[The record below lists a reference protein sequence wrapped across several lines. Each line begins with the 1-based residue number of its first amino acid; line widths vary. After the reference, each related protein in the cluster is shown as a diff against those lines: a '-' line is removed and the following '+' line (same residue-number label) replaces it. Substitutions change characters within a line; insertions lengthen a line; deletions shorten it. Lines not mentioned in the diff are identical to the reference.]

1 MLPKASA
8 KKASFMV
15 VCRTNY
21 FNDIRPADPLSRKT
35 PGYAEALVVAKAY
48 FADGEQEAF
57 RAYLSEAKYV
67 ANLWAA
73 HLILEHGQP
82 DGEEVKACLDIIKRY
97 AASPFDQALARQE
110 QQWLQGYAKAQKA
123 S

>member
-1 MLPKASA
+1 MAPKASA

-15 VCRTNY
+15 VCRANY
-21 FNDIRPADPLSRKT
+21 FNDIRPADPLAQKT
-35 PGYAEALVVAKAY
+35 AGYAEAAGVAKAY

-57 RAYLSEAKYV
+57 RAYLSEAKYM
-67 ANLWAA
+67 ADLWAA
-73 HLILEHGQP
+73 HLILEHGHP
-82 DGEEVKACLDIIKRY
+82 GVEGVKACLDVIERY

-110 QQWLQGYAKAQKA
+110 QQWLQAYAQTQNV